1 MDYIKKYNIRQNLS
15 YCIKATKNSYPKLLI
30 FCSIIIP
37 VNCLLPVIT
46 AYLPKVVIEEITEN
60 NNLSRLLIITAVF
73 TLTIAICSGIQKYV
87 GQLIYWNKFK
97 MNAFFL
103 RMVVRKGLTTDY
115 KNQENEHFRKLQNES
130 FSSCNGNFSYY
141 AQIYDAG
148 VQFFSNLLGFLAF
161 LGILVTLSPW
171 IILFIIGTTL
181 IGYFLNK
188 KVNRWVADNTG
199 EKAGYE
205 QNLQYV
211 ISVSDDVRA
220 AKDIRLYNMKQWLNR
235 IYEKNLKSLLGWYRR
250 YTAKL
255 FGVSAADGMITLVRE
270 GITYLIML
278 KMTLSG
284 SISVAEFVL
293 YFNVVAG
300 FSVWMGSL
308 MGQISVLERLN
319 LSMNRFRS
327 YLEFPENYLREEGTL
342 INDNKEPK
350 RIELQNLCFRYSED
364 GEDVLKNIDLSIEP
378 GEHIAVVGL
387 NGAGKTTL
395 IKLLCGL
402 TEPTSG
408 KVLYDGTDIRE
419 YNRDEYYKLF
429 GAVFQD
435 YSILPVSID
444 EIVSEETGGN
454 IDTEKVTDSLKQ
466 AGLYDK
472 VMSFKDG
479 LKTKYDRSFWDDG
492 VNLSGGEV
500 QKLLLARALYR
511 KSPVVLLDEPTAA
524 LDPVSENKLYE
535 TYNEVMSGKTTVFV
549 SHRLASTR
557 FCSRI
562 ILIEDGR
569 IIEEGTHEDLLARKG
584 TYYELFETQAKYYR
598 EAEKG
603 AGNNDE
609 GIIGDELGLGIVSDL
624 QDGSCVKDDEVKES
638 SSDKK
643 EGGSI

>member
-1 MDYIKKYNIRQNLS
+1 MDYVKKYNIQQNLL
-15 YCIKATKNSYPKLLI
+15 YCIRATKKAYPKLLL
-30 FCSIIIP
+30 FCVIIIP
-37 VNCLLPVIT
+37 VNCLLPVIS

-60 NNLSRLLIITAVF
+60 NDLSRLLTITAVF
-73 TLTIAICSGIQKYV
+73 TVTLAVCSGLQKYV

-103 RMVVRKGLTTDY
+103 RMVVKKGLTTDY

-188 KVNRWVADNTG
+188 KVNKWVSENTN
-199 EKAGYE
+199 EKSGYE

-220 AKDIRLYNMKQWLNR
+220 AKDIRIYNMALWFNR
-235 IYEKNLKSLLGWYRR
+235 IYEKNLSGLLGWYRK

-270 GITYLIML
+270 GITYLILL

-284 SISVAEFVL
+284 SITVAEFVL
-293 YFNVVAG
+293 YFNVIAG
-300 FSVWMGSL
+300 FSTWLGSL

-327 YLEFPENYLREEGTL
+327 YLEFPENYLREEGAP
-342 INDNKEPK
+342 INDHKKPK
-350 RIELQNLCFRYSED
+350 RIELKNVSFRYSED
-364 GEDVLKNIDLSIEP
+364 GEDVLKNINLSIEP

-408 KVLYDGTDIRE
+408 KVLYDRTDVLE
-419 YNRDEYYKLF
+419 FNRDEYYKLF

-435 YSILPVSID
+435 YSILPVSIE
-444 EIVSEETGGN
+444 EIVSEETEGN
-454 IDTEKVTDSLKQ
+454 IDTVKVTESLKQ

-472 VMSFKDG
+472 IMSFKG
-479 LKTKYDRSFWDDG
+479 GVKTKYDRSFWDDG

-511 KSPVVLLDEPTAA
+511 KSPMVLLDEPTAA

-535 TYNEVMSGKTTVFV
+535 TYNEVMSGKTTVFI

-562 ILIEDGR
+562 ILIENGR
-569 IIEEGTHEDLLARKG
+569 IIEEGTHEELLARKG
-584 TYYELFETQAKYYR
+584 CYYELFETQAKYYR
-598 EAEKG
+598 ETENS

-609 GIIGDELGLGIVSDL
+609 GIIEDELGLGIVSDL
-624 QDGSCVKDDEVKES
+624 QDGTSVKDDEVKES
-638 SSDKK
+638 SSGKK